1 MDVEHAV
8 DGRDDHAEVGQ
19 GVPELGDVE
28 AHLKLVPALVR
39 IRSSTHLGF

>member
-28 AHLKLVPALVR
+28 AHLKCVPASVR
-39 IRSSTHLGF
+39 ILRS